1 MQADVRAFAPGRVN
15 LIGEHTD
22 HTGGR
27 CLPMAVAMGVH
38 VDGRREGGRV
48 LLSSHEVPGPVDVPI
63 DVQAPERVEPAW
75 GRYVAGVVAQL
86 RPSVG
91 LTGAVRSDVPV
102 GAGMSSSAALEP
114 WTTTRDA
121 RASGASDLYPS
132 TR

>member
-48 LLSSHEVPGPVDVPI
+48 LLSSHEVPGPVDVPFTVIHGAEDNLVTPSGGRRTAEAVPHAKLIEI
-63 DVQAPERVEPAW
+63 DGMGHNLPQ
-75 GRYVAGVVAQL
+75 
-86 RPSVG
+86 G
-91 LTGAVRSDVPV
+91 LWSEIHDHIEATI
-102 GAGMSSSAALEP
+102 AA
-114 WTTTRDA
+114 
-121 RASGASDLYPS
+121 AS
-132 TR
+132 